1 MKNISLRT
9 LRSMCLDGI
18 IFFIPVAVGLFFLP
32 KVLSILAPFLAGLF
46 LYFTADP
53 LNKFLQKNRLP
64 SSLSAFLSLGIISAA
79 VFFALRYTGEKIL
92 GELVTFTQ
100 NPPEIYYSAV
110 NTATEKI
117 SVLLN
122 KIRFNDISFSKSFT
136 PDLSTLISGWL
147 TKLISYV
154 SEFVINF
161 VKAVP
166 SFLLSSFAA
175 VFTAFFLLKDEEKFS
190 ALSFKFFGSKVC
202 DGFVRFKNTFL
213 KTATSYLK
221 AQLLIIGI
229 VFVILLTGFM
239 VLKVRYA
246 FVLSVITSV
255 VDAVPI
261 LGTGTV
267 LMPMSVFFFLSGNT
281 PLGWGIVILY
291 GITLLARQ
299 LCEPK
304 ILGKTFGIHPLI
316 ALFSIFAGMKLFGI
330 VGLVLGPFFAIF
342 IKILIFPQ

>member
-1 MKNISLRT
+1 MKNISFRT
-9 LRSMCLDGI
+9 LRSMCLDAI

-32 KVLSILAPFLAGLF
+32 RILSVLSPFILGVL
-46 LYFTADP
+46 LYFMTNP
-53 LNKFLQKNRLP
+53 LNKFLQKNRLSP
-64 SSLSAFLSLGIISAA
+64 SVSAFLSLGIISAA
-79 VFFALRYTGEKIL
+79 VFFALRYAGGKIL
-92 GELVTFTQ
+92 SELSAFTQ

-110 NTATEKI
+110 NNATEKFTAI
-117 SVLLN
+117 IN
-122 KIRFNDISFSKSFT
+122 KVRSDDISFSESLL
-136 PDLSTLISGWL
+136 PDLSSLISGWL
-147 TKLISYV
+147 SKLISYV
-154 SEFVINF
+154 SQFVIDF

-175 VFTAFFLLKDEEKFS
+175 VFTAFFLLKDEEKIS
-190 ALSFKFFGSKVC
+190 ALSLKFFGSKVC
-202 DGFVRFKNTFL
+202 DSFIRFKNTFL
-213 KTATSYLK
+213 KTASSYLK
-221 AQLLIIGI
+221 AQFILMGII
-229 VFVILLTGFM
+229 FAILLAGFM
-239 VLKVRYA
+239 ILKVRYV
-246 FVLSVITSV
+246 FVLAIITAL

-267 LMPMSVFFFLSGNT
+267 LIPMSVFGFLSGNT
-281 PLGWGIVILY
+281 SLGWGVLILY

-330 VGLVLGPFFAIF
+330 AGLVFGPFFAIF